1 MALVV
6 KCRLKITTRFM
17 DYYNSFNILD
27 RQYLCQATVASA
39 HCSTRSVVRSFCHNF
54 RLEVRLTSIRKK
66 SNGWD
71 QSRCTRSINEQRL
84 RSTGSTG
91 YANESGVNEVSA
103 SVSERVCVCVV
114 VAVSI
119 CETASG
125 R

>member
-1 MALVV
+1 MRVRVCMCVQL
-6 KCRLKITTRFM
+6 T
-17 DYYNSFNILD
+17 
-27 RQYLCQATVASA
+27 ASIA
-39 HCSTRSVVRSFCHNF
+39 AKWKRMKPTY
-54 RLEVRLTSIRKK
+54 
-66 SNGWD
+66 
-71 QSRCTRSINEQRL
+71 EQRL